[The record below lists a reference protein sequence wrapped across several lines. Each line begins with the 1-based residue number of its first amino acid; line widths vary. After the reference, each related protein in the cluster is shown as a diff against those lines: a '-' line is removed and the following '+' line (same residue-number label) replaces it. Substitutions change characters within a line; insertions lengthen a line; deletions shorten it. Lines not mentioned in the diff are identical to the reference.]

1 MVTAD
6 ITGIGWVTS
15 AGMGCGRDHWRFAMT
30 RGPLPE
36 IKPTDVFDDPY
47 PSFRRLDGYSRLGVA
62 AIAFALQDAGLAEW
76 TEKRNIGVIASTVYG
91 SLGTDIDFYDTVMP
105 NSELSPSPAL
115 FSYTLPNSFLGEA
128 AVRFGLTGAGFV
140 INEQHPAGR
149 VSLQTAL
156 DHLAGGNPPKILAG
170 VCDLDCPQPFVGQS
184 GVPPGALFFM
194 IEKRPSNGPITYGK
208 LALNKKGDLQFNG
221 STIQDLYDLVQKC
234 LAGKRHASRA

>member
-1 MVTAD
+1 MVRAD

-15 AGMGCGRDHWRFAMT
+15 AGMGRGRDHRRFAMT

-62 AIAFALQDAGLAEW
+62 AIAFALQDAGLSVW

-91 SLGTDIDFYDTVMP
+91 SLSTDIDFYDTVMP
-105 NSELSPSPAL
+105 HSGLSSSPAR

-128 AVRFGLTGAGFV
+128 AIRFGLTGACFV

-170 VCDLDCPQPFVGQS
+170 VCDQDCPQPFVEQS
-184 GVPPGALFFM
+184 GFAPGALFFM
-194 IEKRPSNGPITYGK
+194 IEKCPSTGSISYGK
-208 LALNKKGDLQFNG
+208 LALSKKGDLQFSG
-221 STIQDLYDLVQKC
+221 SQIDDFYDLVQKC
-234 LAGKRHASRA
+234 LAV